1 MTLITGASERKAA
14 PSRDCGP
21 SRDGGA
27 ERAGGSTRS
36 ATAGRTAWIVA
47 LAALLVVLCI
57 ASVAFGARS
66 VGLDDVWGALQ
77 GGADSVGEGAVLK
90 RLPRTMLAA
99 LVGAALA
106 LSGVAMQ
113 AVTRNPLAEPG
124 IMGVSSGSALAVVA
138 AIAFFGAHR
147 PSALMAIAIV
157 GAAAA
162 AVLVYAIGTLGRG
175 GASPYA
181 LALAGAASA
190 AAFISLTNAIM
201 LPRVDLLRT
210 FQFWRVGSA
219 GGASW
224 ESISVA
230 LPLLVAGAALCAW
243 NARGMNALALGDEL
257 ATGLGA
263 RVGRTRALV
272 AVGAVV
278 LCGAATAVAGPIGFV
293 GLLVP
298 HLCRT
303 LSGPDHRWLLPFSAL
318 AGACL
323 LLAADVLGRVIAR
336 PEEVEVGVIT
346 AFLGAPLLIWIVRR
360 RKVREL

>member
-1 MTLITGASERKAA
+1 MSETASAVADRPRIRAAGAS
-14 PSRDCGP
+14 P
-21 SRDGGA
+21 A
-27 ERAGGSTRS
+27 ERQTRPVRAGDAAR
-36 ATAGRTAWIVA
+36 RTGWIIALAILLVA
-47 LAALLVVLCI
+47 LCA
-57 ASVAFGARS
+57 ASVALGART
-66 VGLDDVWGALQ
+66 VGLDDILGALQ
-77 GGADSVGEGAVLK
+77 GGADTIGEGAVLK
-90 RLPRTMLAA
+90 RLPRTALAA

-124 IMGVSSGSALAVVA
+124 IMGVSSGAALAVVA
-138 AIAFFGAHR
+138 AIAGFGVHR
-147 PSALMAIAIV
+147 PFALMAVAIC

-162 AVLVYAIGTLGRG
+162 ALLVYTIGTIGGG
-175 GASPYA
+175 GATPYK
-181 LALAGAASA
+181 LALAGAACA

-210 FQFWRVGSA
+210 FQFWRVGSV

-224 ESISVA
+224 ESISAA
-230 LPLLVAGAALCAW
+230 LPLLLAGAALCAAH
-243 NARGMNALALGDEL
+243 ARGMNSLALGDEL
-257 ATGLGA
+257 AAGLGE

-272 AVGAVV
+272 AIGAVV
-278 LCGAATAVAGPIGFV
+278 LCGAATAVAGPIAFV

-298 HLCRT
+298 HVCRT
-303 LSGPDHRWLLPFSAL
+303 LSGPDHRWLLPISAL

-323 LLAADVLGRVIAR
+323 LLAADVLGRVLGR
-336 PEEVEVGVIT
+336 PEEIEVGIIT